1 MPVGWSMFAGW
12 PCSCPA
18 SSAAAAT
25 STTPRSDGVVDGR
38 LDGLALRGARIVPK
52 LMLMACAPWSV
63 ASTIDREMLVS
74 EKSVRSRMILQPKPV
89 PARPMPLSVAAQACD
104 ATCVPCPSGSR
115 APAPAPWSTTR
126 MILPAKS
133 GCRPSM
139 PVSTMPTFEP
149 IALGDVPGARQALA
163 GDRPLDRGPRGQ
175 AGVAQRVAHRVGQGR
190 VVGQVA
196 GTGALLGTG
205 REHGRVL
212 ADARRELARRLPA
225 ARAKGHDPQ
234 LGHRCRP
241 RRSRAGG
248 NRLDRGCARAGG
260 AGRLG
265 EHHHHAAGG
274 RRRGGAGRK
283 GGEREGQRQEGGD
296 GEATHR
302 P

>member
-1 MPVGWSMFAGW
+1 
-12 PCSCPA
+12 
-18 SSAAAAT
+18 
-25 STTPRSDGVVDGR
+25 
-38 LDGLALRGARIVPK
+38 
-52 LMLMACAPWSV
+52 MLMACAPWSV

-74 EKSVRSRMILQPKPV
+74 EKSVRSRMIRHPKPV
-89 PARPMPLSVAAQACD
+89 PGEADSVVGRGAGLRCDVRSVPVGVAGAGAGALVDDADDLAREVGMPAVD
-104 ATCVPCPSGSR
+104 AGVHDAHLR
-115 APAPAPWSTTR
+115 AD
-126 MILPAKS
+126 
-133 GCRPSM
+133 
-139 PVSTMPTFEP
+139 
-149 IALGDVPGARQALA
+149 ALGDVPGARQALA
-163 GDRPLDRGPRGQ
+163 GDRPLHWGPRGQ

-196 GTGALLGTG
+196 GTGPLLGTG

-225 ARAKGHDPQ
+225 ARAKGHDTQ

-274 RRRGGAGRK
+274 GSRGGAGRK